1 MSYEE
6 MKLTNSPQTFTK
18 YLSTITGKASL
29 KEFLDSNRQLF
40 TSDDADTW
48 LKKSSQAMIVENH
61 LRKILQRML
70 GYIAS

>member
-48 LKKSSQAMIVENH
+48 LKNLAK
-61 LRKILQRML
+61 L
-70 GYIAS
+70 